1 MIKIDYPAYQ
11 PQIKKENNNEF
22 IFDKLRKQ
30 WIVLTP
36 EEWVRQ
42 NFLNYIIV
50 VKKYP
55 SSLIA
60 VEKEIKINGLK
71 KRFDIVVYDTNSN
84 PWMLIECKE
93 MEVALTEKVLTQTLG
108 YHSFLQSKF
117 IVLTNGI
124 NCLAFENN
132 NNQFNAIPE
141 LPNF

>member
-42 NFLNYIIV
+42 NFLNYIIL

-60 VEKEIKINGLK
+60 VEKEIKINGL
-71 KRFDIVVYDTNSN
+71 
-84 PWMLIECKE
+84 
-93 MEVALTEKVLTQTLG
+93 
-108 YHSFLQSKF
+108 
-117 IVLTNGI
+117 NGG
-124 NCLAFENN
+124 
-132 NNQFNAIPE
+132 
-141 LPNF
+141 

>member
-11 PQIKKENNNEF
+11 PQIKKENNSEF

-42 NFLNYIIV
+42 NFLNYIIE

-124 NCLAFENN
+124 NCMAFENS